1 MAKTYTR
8 EGFVKEYGPYISVAT
23 RGTGILPGTLI
34 AQAIIESQGK
44 LITTLEL
51 SVMVGVERSL
61 I

>member
-8 EGFVKEYGPYISVAT
+8 EEFVKEYGPYISMVT

-44 LITTLEL
+44 VNG
-51 SVMVGVERSL
+51 SYRVGGSTIIPRS
-61 I
+61 